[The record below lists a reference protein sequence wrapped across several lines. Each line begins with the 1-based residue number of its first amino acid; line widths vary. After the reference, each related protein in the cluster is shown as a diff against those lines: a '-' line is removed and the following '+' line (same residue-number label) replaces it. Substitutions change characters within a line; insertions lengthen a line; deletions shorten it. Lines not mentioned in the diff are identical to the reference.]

1 MMISRA
7 RSAGSQPTVAR
18 VSDQAFETLRDMII
32 RLELAPGAILSEASL
47 TAQLKIGRSP
57 LREALYRLAGEG
69 LVVVSPRRNYFV
81 AEISLQHV
89 QQLFELRRELEM
101 FCVRQ
106 AAERAT
112 PEEVA
117 DLEQLLA
124 KTPDEDA
131 SGSSPTDAFAMD
143 RMFHR
148 QVWAMARNQYAEEML
163 ARLQNLT
170 VRVLYFA
177 GTLQQT
183 VGELK
188 KELGAIL
195 EAIRQ
200 GDPETGALRMS
211 DHFRAFQRQL
221 LTSLLGFEE
230 QGTGDRHRK
239 RIPYLASRPVHQLL
253 RRKK

>member
-1 MMISRA
+1 MVISRA
-7 RSAGSQPTVAR
+7 RSVGSQPTASR
-18 VSDQAFETLRDMII
+18 VSDQAFEKLRDMII
-32 RLELAPGAILSEASL
+32 RLELAPGSTLSEASL
-47 TAQLKIGRSP
+47 TAQLGVGRSP

-89 QQLFELRRELEM
+89 QQLFELRRELEV

-106 AAERAT
+106 ATERAT
-112 PEEVA
+112 PAEIG
-117 DLEQLLA
+117 DLEHLLA
-124 KTPDEDA
+124 RTPESGA
-131 SGSSPTDAFAMD
+131 SEPGLTDGLDMD
-143 RMFHR
+143 RAFHR

-177 GTLQQT
+177 GTPQQG
-183 VGELK
+183 VKDLK
-188 KELGAIL
+188 RELGAIF

-200 GDPETGALRMS
+200 GNPEEAALLMA

-221 LTSLLGFEE
+221 LTSLLGLEE
-230 QGTGDRHRK
+230 SETGSRDRK
-239 RIPYLASRPVHQLL
+239 RALHGDSRPLHQLVGS
-253 RRKK
+253 KK